1 MTEDPTRPGDD
12 TKVWQAAET
21 VWDYHQLGHE
31 PIAAEVI
38 IALGC
43 HDIGVADV
51 AADLYAQGLAPLIV
65 ATGGDHPATRAYLG
79 DGEARA
85 YRARMIVR
93 GIPAEA
99 ILTEE
104 DARHTGENVTN
115 SRDLLAAEGIKPAQI
130 LVACMPYMERRAFAT
145 CRSQWPEVDLTC
157 ISSRASLSDYLDLMW
172 RRDAIPAAEIIA
184 NTVGDL
190 DRVFRYP
197 TLGYAI
203 EQPQTP
209 ELRHAFDTLVA
220 AGYGT
225 KLLRT

>member
-1 MTEDPTRPGDD
+1 MSEDPSWPGVD
-12 TKVWQAAET
+12 TEVWQAAEA
-21 VWDYHQLGHE
+21 VWAFHQLGHD
-31 PIAAEVI
+31 PVPAEVI

-85 YRARMIVR
+85 YRTRMIARGVR
-93 GIPAEA
+93 AEA

-104 DARHTGENVTN
+104 DAKHTGENVTN

-130 LVACMPYMERRAFAT
+130 LIACMPYMERRAFAT

-157 ISSRASLSDYLDLMW
+157 ISSRATLGDYLDLMW
-172 RRDAIPAAEIIA
+172 RRDGISAAEIIA

-203 EQPQTP
+203 EQPQPP
-209 ELRHAFDTLVA
+209 EILHAFDTLVA

-225 KLLRT
+225 KLLHT